1 MSSGEIL
8 HYSFV
13 IIFPIFVVIFIKKR
27 EEIKID
33 IKTKINW
40 KNIYYLILYYIILN
54 FDTMLLTF
62 SVLIIILKATPIVVN
77 SKFTVIED

>member
-40 KNIYYLILYYIILN
+40 KNIYILYYII
-54 FDTMLLTF
+54 
-62 SVLIIILKATPIVVN
+62 
-77 SKFTVIED
+77 